1 MKRQRRPVWA
11 PHDQLDYVGQI
22 IRPPSEA
29 DSIILQVTLG
39 CSNNK
44 CTFCPTYLGKPFAIK
59 DRAIVEAD
67 LEKAA
72 RLYPNARRLFVA
84 DGDAV
89 IMPMKHWEWLL
100 PAIKEKLPNV
110 DRVGAYSTGK
120 AIRKKTDEELK
131 WLFDN
136 GLGII
141 YLGVESG
148 DDETLTYIKK
158 DSNAAQL
165 IEAGQR
171 ARAAGFKLSVTV
183 LLGIAPDGKSLQHAR
198 ATGKL
203 LTAMNPNYVGAL
215 TIILVEGTEM
225 AAAYDRGEHTLPDQM
240 GMLAELREMLTN
252 TTLTRGLF
260 MANHASNYLPIRVRM
275 PSQKENTL
283 KQIDEALKGNV
294 ALKDEMFRG
303 L

>member
-11 PHDQLDYVGQI
+11 PHEQLDYVGQI

-29 DSIILQVTLG
+29 NSIILQVTLG
-39 CSNNK
+39 CSNNR
-44 CTFCPTYLGKPFAIK
+44 CTFCPTYLDKRFGIK
-59 DRAIVEAD
+59 DRATVEAD

-72 RLYPNARRLFVA
+72 RLYPNTKRLFVA

-110 DRVGAYSTGK
+110 ERIGAYATGK
-120 AIRKKTDEELK
+120 AIRKKTDEELQ
-131 WLFDN
+131 WLYDN

-158 DSNAAQL
+158 DSDAAQL
-165 IEAGQR
+165 IDAGQR
-171 ARAAGFKLSVTV
+171 ARAIGFKLSVTV
-183 LLGIAPDGKSLQHAR
+183 LLGIAPENKSLQHAR
-198 ATGKL
+198 ATGQL
-203 LTAMNPNYVGAL
+203 LTAMDPNYVGAL
-215 TIILVEGTEM
+215 TVMLVEGTEM
-225 AAAYDRGEHTLPDQM
+225 AAAYDRGEHTLPDQW
-240 GMLAELREMLTN
+240 GMLAELREMLAH

-260 MANHASNYLPIRVRM
+260 MSNHASNYLPLKVRM
-275 PSQKENTL
+275 PTQKEKAL
-283 KQIDEALKGNV
+283 KQIDQALEGKV
-294 ALKDEMFRG
+294 SLRDEMYRG